1 MAIQEFKFKFMV
13 ITIKASLDEMSLT
26 VKQGLRTFRAEVPK
40 LKHLYVLDHE
50 NVGHELILTHEVGPN
65 QLKRIRFNASFGEPQ
80 FQALINAILV
90 LRPDIDIRKLPVAEA
105 HKLMGATN
113 WVKKAPLIAVGLI
126 VAVVTVMMLPT
137 LLHGLDSGQQTLDVA
152 QCAVEC
158 ERDTDNLSVRGTL
171 LFDDMIEKE
180 TTREGSSLRTI
191 EYYIP
196 LVPPDWNKGDMV
208 HMVVETPDLS
218 DAQFEELST
227 MPAIPGVLRD
237 TWWEGL
243 GSDELAFFKKDIA
256 LNMAPGVRLLEYK
269 ADPKDDLYL
278 ALAVI
283 GVVFF
288 IMFIVVIVIAIK
300 GGASRKSQLP
310 QS

>member
-1 MAIQEFKFKFMV
+1 VFMWP
-13 ITIKASLDEMSLT
+13 S
-26 VKQGLRTFRAEVPK
+26 
-40 LKHLYVLDHE
+40 
-50 NVGHELILTHEVGPN
+50 
-65 QLKRIRFNASFGEPQ
+65 
-80 FQALINAILV
+80 
-90 LRPDIDIRKLPVAEA
+90 
-105 HKLMGATN
+105 
-113 WVKKAPLIAVGLI
+113 
-126 VAVVTVMMLPT
+126 

-152 QCAVEC
+152 QCAAEC
-158 ERDTDNLSVRGTL
+158 ERDTDNLSVRGMP
-171 LFDDMIEKE
+171 LFEDTIEKE
-180 TTREGSSLRTI
+180 TTREGSSLRTV

-196 LVPPDWNKGDMV
+196 LVPPDWKKGDAV

-218 DAQFEELST
+218 DEQFEQFSK
-227 MPAIPGVLRD
+227 MDAIPGVLRD

-283 GVVFF
+283 GVVFL
-288 IMFIVVIVIAIK
+288 IMFIVAIVLAIK